1 MPKQN
6 AKTGIRLDLL
16 RPQSNPEKLPVL
28 LFKWLLKS
36 GRYVFIFVEAIVLI
50 AFIARFKL
58 DADIQ
63 SRKEAID
70 AQIPYI
76 ESLKPYE
83 VLIRETQLKLS
94 TIAGMR
100 QTQADY
106 PGLLKGISDQTP
118 FGIKI
123 TNLSINKQVGKID
136 ITLSGQASN
145 NNDISAFIA
154 GLKSNGIF
162 SNVTLASVGI
172 ETGTLQFSANLTAKT
187 GPLSQQTNNKS
198 L

>member
-6 AKTGIRLDLL
+6 AKSGLRLDLL
-16 RPQSNPEKLPVL
+16 RPQSNPEKLPFL

-36 GRYVFIFVEAIVLI
+36 GRYIFIFVEALVLI

-63 SRKEAID
+63 SKKEAID

-76 ESLKPYE
+76 QSLKPYE

-118 FGIKI
+118 FGVKI
-123 TNLSINKQVGKID
+123 TNLNLNKQVGKID

-162 SNVTLASVGI
+162 SNVTLTSVGI
-172 ETGTLQFSANLTAKT
+172 ETETLQFSANLEAKT
-187 GPLSQQTNNKS
+187 GPLDQQINNKS